1 MMPFIALIDYGMGN
15 LRSVSKAL
23 EKAGADIRIATSPAE
38 AEGCCGVVLP
48 GVGNFG
54 DGMRNLREHGFVDFV
69 RKSVDSG
76 RPFLGIC
83 LGMQMLL
90 ERSEEAPGVEGLGI
104 FRGSVKQFPLD
115 RGEKVPHMGWNQI
128 DHDGTN
134 PFLRGVPA
142 GSHVYFVHSYYADPE
157 DASVAAATCDYMFRF
172 AAALGRDN
180 VFASQFHPEK
190 SQKRGMAILENFVNA
205 CNKNGEMN

>member
-15 LRSVSKAL
+15 LLSVSKAL
-23 EKAGADIRIATSPAE
+23 EKAGAEVRMVSSPSE
-38 AEGCCGVVLP
+38 AEGCGGVVLP

-54 DGMRNLREHGFVDFV
+54 DGMRNLREHGLVDFV
-69 RKSVDSG
+69 RESVASG

-90 ERSEEAPGVEGLGI
+90 DSSEEAPGVKGLGI
-104 FRGSVKQFPLD
+104 FRGCVRQFPLD

-128 DHDGTN
+128 EHDGTN
-134 PFLRGVPA
+134 PFLRGVPSS
-142 GSHVYFVHSYYADPE
+142 SHVYFVHSYYADPE
-157 DASVAAATCDYMFRF
+157 DPTVVAATCDYMFPF
-172 AAALGRDN
+172 AAALGRGN

-205 CNKNGEMN
+205 CNKNGERK